1 MNRGWIVRVRGLV
14 QGVGFR
20 PTVWQLARARG
31 LKGSVRNTSA
41 GVVIELA
48 CDEAER
54 DGFLSA
60 LAASL
65 PKLARIDGLE
75 VEPTEFEAEPTAF
88 LIANSEEGAV
98 SASVVADAAICPACA
113 AEIGDPSNRRF
124 GYAFANCTH
133 CGPRL
138 TILRAIPYDRANTC
152 MAAFAMC
159 AACRAEYDDAGD
171 RRFHAQPI
179 ACEACGPRLWL
190 AAADGVAVP
199 TGDPLE
205 AAAAL
210 ILSGHI
216 VAVKGLGG
224 FHLACRADDETVV
237 SRLRQAKLRPAKP
250 LALMAPDLDGV
261 RAIAECSDAEARLL
275 TGSRGP
281 ILLLRRR
288 PEAPLA
294 PSVAPGQDRIG
305 IMLPTTP
312 LHMLLMKAVGMPLVM
327 TSANESGIPQAI
339 TNEQATAL
347 LGPIADAA
355 LLHDRDI
362 VSRVDDS
369 VMRLD
374 GPGPSLIRRARGFA
388 PEPLL
393 LPACL
398 HTPRTVFAAGADLK
412 SAFAF
417 VSRGE
422 AVLSQHLGDLDEA
435 ETRDAYTAAVDLYT
449 SMFNRRPDVVAV
461 DSHPAYVSS
470 ALGRA
475 LAERVGAELV
485 AVQHHHAHLAACL
498 AENGHEAGDV
508 LGIVMDGTGH
518 GEDGTAW
525 GGEFLVG
532 SYGGFQRVAHF
543 LPVPL
548 IGGDRAASEPWRN
561 AFAHL
566 SAAFGDGFATGAWSD
581 LPLMRRLSGKPATVR
596 SVMASRSLSP
606 LSSSAG
612 RLFDAVAYVV
622 GTAPERIGYEGQAGM
637 ELEALAGPFMSV
649 AEPYAVSADGPIIAW
664 GDLWH
669 GLLSGLMRGETPGPL
684 AARFHATLIDIVVK
698 KALQICRDKG
708 IDRVSLTGGVFQNA
722 ILLEGVH
729 DRLMQAGL
737 RVLLHRHVPANDGG
751 LALGQAACA
760 LGLSQTAR

>member
-1 MNRGWIVRVRGLV
+1 MNEGWIVRVRGLV

-20 PTVWQLARARG
+20 PTVWQLARAHGIR
-31 LKGSVRNTSA
+31 GSVRNTSA

-48 CDEAER
+48 CGEAER
-54 DGFLSA
+54 DGFLAA
-60 LAASL
+60 LTSSL
-65 PKLARIDGLE
+65 PTLARIDGLQVAPATFE
-75 VEPTEFEAEPTAF
+75 VEHAGFAILGSEAGQ
-88 LIANSEEGAV
+88 I
-98 SASVVADAAICPACA
+98 SASVVADAAICEACA
-113 AEIGDPSNRRF
+113 AEICDPSNRRF

-138 TILRAIPYDRANTC
+138 TILRAIPYDRASTA
-152 MAAFAMC
+152 MADFAMC
-159 AACRAEYDDAGD
+159 ADCRAEYGDPAD

-179 ACEACGPRLWL
+179 ACAECGPRLWL
-190 AAADGVAVP
+190 VATEGIAAPG
-199 TGDPLE
+199 GDPL
-205 AAAAL
+205 AAAATL

-237 SRLRQAKLRPAKP
+237 SRLRRAKLRPAKP
-250 LALMAPDLDGV
+250 LALMAPDLEGV
-261 RAIAECSDAEARLL
+261 RAIAACSDAEAQLL
-275 TGSRGP
+275 AGSRGP

-288 PEAPLA
+288 PDAPLA
-294 PSVAPGQDRIG
+294 PSVAPDQDRIG

-339 TNEQATAL
+339 TNEQTMSL

-374 GPGPSLIRRARGFA
+374 GSGPSIIRRARGFA
-388 PEPLL
+388 PEPLP

-398 HTPRTVFAAGADLK
+398 HTSRTVFAAGADLK

-435 ETRDAYTAAVDLYT
+435 ETRDAYADAIDLYT
-449 SMFNRRPDVVAV
+449 SMFDRRPDVVAV
-461 DSHPAYVSS
+461 DSHPDYVSS

-475 LAERVGAELV
+475 LAERVGAEVV
-485 AVQHHHAHLAACL
+485 AVQHHHAHLAACI
-498 AENGHEAGDV
+498 AENGHEEGSV

-518 GEDGTAW
+518 GDDGTAW

-532 SYGGFQRVAHF
+532 SYGGFRRVAHF

-548 IGGDRAASEPWRN
+548 IGGDRAATEPWRN
-561 AFAHL
+561 AYAHL
-566 SAAFGDGFATGAWSD
+566 SAAFGEEFTMGAWSS
-581 LPLMRRLSGKPATVR
+581 LPVIRRLSERPATVR

-612 RLFDAVAYVV
+612 RLFDAAALVI
-622 GTAPERIGYEGQAGM
+622 GTAPESIGYEGQAGM
-637 ELEALAGPFMSV
+637 ELEALAGPHMAA
-649 AEPYAVSADGPIIAW
+649 AEPYAVSADGPIIEW
-664 GDLWH
+664 GGLWH
-669 GLLSGLMRGETPGPL
+669 GLLSGLDRDETPGLL
-684 AARFHATLIDIVVK
+684 AANFHATLIDVIAT
-698 KALQICRDKG
+698 KAQQICRDHRL
-708 IDRVSLTGGVFQNA
+708 DSVSLTGGVLQNA
-722 ILLEGVH
+722 ILLEGIH
-729 DRLMQAGL
+729 ARLTRSGL
-737 RVLLHRHVPANDGG
+737 RVLLHHLVPANDGG

-760 LGLSQTAR
+760 LSRYS